1 MPVART
7 LSTLVVDDHLT
18 MRALVRNGLQ
28 QLGFSE
34 IVEAD
39 NGEQGLRVLLTHLPT
54 PKLIISDYNMPKVD
68 GLALL
73 RAVRAHPPTST
84 TPFIMLT
91 GQADKELVLSA
102 KQFGVNHYLVKPF
115 TVATLRDRI
124 ETVMG
129 ALT

>member
-39 NGEQGLRVLLTHLPT
+39 NGEQGLRLLLNHSPS

-68 GLALL
+68 GL
-73 RAVRAHPPTST
+73 RHRSQAVQLYKVLCASPTST
-84 TPFIMLT
+84 HAYPRLPTSGTPT
-91 GQADKELVLSA
+91 CKSQE
-102 KQFGVNHYLVKPF
+102 
-115 TVATLRDRI
+115 RD
-124 ETVMG
+124 G
-129 ALT
+129 GN